1 MDIFSLL
8 EDLDEETVTSLD
20 WITAE
25 AHGRT
30 GDIGVAMEKVENQV
44 EPVII
49 VLAREEGCLDWGNS
63 RIIIL

>member
-1 MDIFSLL
+1 MRRLL
-8 EDLDEETVTSLD
+8 LAWTGLLQ
-20 WITAE
+20 
-25 AHGRT
+25 T

-49 VLAREEGCLDWGNS
+49 ILAREDGCLDWGNS